1 MSRNDNYDQL
11 DYVLA
16 YIKHN
21 DINKIPVNTLLQIL
35 DFITTNKDLY
45 LKYYHEKDLQ
55 VLNKLWLVISIVA
68 GVLLF
73 RYSRITGISAGAL
86 LAYAPNFALSK
97 IGTIEYNELVEKLNS
112 TINEKMT
119 DDSLSRN
126 LVISKKEGQIW
137 KRKPKKS

>member
-21 DINKIPVNTLLQIL
+21 DINKMPVNTLLQIL

-68 GVLLF
+68 GALLF

-126 LVISKKEGQIW
+126 LVISKKEGQI
-137 KRKPKKS
+137 